1 MGWTSTGDPYAHVGD
16 STLGFD
22 SEEAAKSFAE
32 RHGWDYVVCIIC
44 FLYAAKMNFLVFR
57 SFSQLVLDFHAVVL
71 TLSEFFLV

>member
-32 RHGWDYVVCIIC
+32 RHGWDYVVCIIF
-44 FLYAAKMNFLVFR
+44 FLYAA
-57 SFSQLVLDFHAVVL
+57 
-71 TLSEFFLV
+71 